1 VTGRI
6 SAIGLTLAGIM
17 LAGCHDPSPPPP
29 RVVVPGAD
37 YRQPVARQD
46 EVKPMPPIAQGPV
59 EPQTYNDEPLLVQ
72 RPPEQRAFVD
82 AYNRV
87 GHPRIAIFVNRTL
100 NGQVVPV
107 NDGRPLGEVEQHP
120 TNSNGAL
127 DEVSA
132 KSYDYEA
139 MENILT
145 DWLAANGQV
154 TVISPTLARA
164 RLTGNQIAKLE
175 AGEALV
181 LSDINQR
188 LDADIFIQVQ
198 AHPTRQNYGP
208 SVRLV
213 AEAINVRGG
222 QSLGRAVVDVPPPLD
237 KNQLNKYTRFVARKL
252 MDDMTGSWLAGP
264 GPAAPGAPAAPAAPA
279 APR

>member
-1 VTGRI
+1 
-6 SAIGLTLAGIM
+6 M

-120 TNSNGAL
+120 TNSNGG
-127 DEVSA
+127 ST
-132 KSYDYEA
+132 KSPR
-139 MENILT
+139 NRIVRLR
-145 DWLAANGQV
+145 GHGKH
-154 TVISPTLARA
+154 PHRLARRQRPGDCHLPDA
-164 RLTGNQIAKLE
+164 RPRPPDRKP
-175 AGEALV
+175 
-181 LSDINQR
+181 DR
-188 LDADIFIQVQ
+188 Q
-198 AHPTRQNYGP
+198 ARSRRSPC
-208 SVRLV
+208 
-213 AEAINVRGG
+213 
-222 QSLGRAVVDVPPPLD
+222 PLRH
-237 KNQLNKYTRFVARKL
+237 Q
-252 MDDMTGSWLAGP
+252 
-264 GPAAPGAPAAPAAPA
+264 PAASTPTSSSRCRRI
-279 APR
+279 PRARTMALP